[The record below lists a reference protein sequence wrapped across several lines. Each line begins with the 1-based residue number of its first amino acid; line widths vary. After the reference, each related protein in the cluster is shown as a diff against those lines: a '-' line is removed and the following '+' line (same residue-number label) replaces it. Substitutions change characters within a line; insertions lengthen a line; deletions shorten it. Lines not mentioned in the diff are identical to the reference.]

1 MLREEVEILVIDD
14 VNSTRVQVRQL
25 LSDQGFK
32 KIALCAHGEEAK
44 LHIASYPVHLII
56 CDWHMEPTNGIE
68 LLKHLRGQP
77 KLASVPFLMLTGE
90 GTKERVVQAIQSGV
104 DDYLLKPLTPAQ
116 IQAKVFGVLLKKKVL

>member
-1 MLREEVEILVIDD
+1 MLREEVEILVVDD
-14 VNSTRVQVRQL
+14 VNSTRVQVKQL
-25 LSDQGFK
+25 LADQGFR

-68 LLKHLRGQP
+68 FLKYVRGETRI
-77 KLASVPFLMLTGE
+77 AEVAFLMLTGE

-116 IQAKVFGVLLKKKVL
+116 IQSKVFGVLLKKKVL